1 MSRSR
6 TEYAFVAPLIL
17 LVVGV
22 GLLGRRD
29 ERPAP
34 VEPAPRATVRRIGAD
49 TLEKLGRTQKQDL
62 RPQVEARHGPI
73 ENWSAPLPSRSRA
86 TIHLGLPNGARIVEA
101 TTEERRIVLP
111 AETRQR

>member
-6 TEYAFVAPLIL
+6 IECAFVAPLIL

-29 ERPAP
+29 DRPTRMDPVSNAP
-34 VEPAPRATVRRIGAD
+34 IQRLDVVHEHVVRSW
-49 TLEKLGRTQKQDL
+49 KQDL
-62 RPQVEARHGPI
+62 RPQIEARFGPA

-86 TIHLGLPNGARIVEA
+86 TIHLGLPNGARVVEA
-101 TTEERRIVLP
+101 PTADERRIVLP